1 MDPVLSEIEDST
13 ARRDNVAFKI
23 TRAKK
28 NFIERRDF
36 GKRPA
41 PLRATPLA

>member
-1 MDPVLSEIEDST
+1 MDPVLSETEDSA

-28 NFIERRDF
+28 NLLERRDF
-36 GKRPA
+36 GKSPA